1 MGSVVGSSTVTIS
14 GNTEIGAEGSGGGY
28 VFAAARGDEALDDAH
43 QAYVGSSS
51 LTISGGTIWVDAYGG
66 GQNGIV
72 KGAVSVSMSNGTVKG
87 DVYGGGQLAKTNTY
101 ITESKEYVLV
111 TGLTVGTSSVK
122 GYYTESGG
130 VYTAV
135 PGDDPKAADGTDYYQ
150 KVETTVS
157 MSGGTITGDLYG
169 GGLGRQAAAG
179 PPAVSAVAA
188 DVNGPVTVTVSG
200 GKAANVFGCN
210 NLYGAPQRTVD
221 EDAEEAFVRD
231 YCPEQSPLGEA
242 FGCGDDGIAVFGDD
256 EICARRRA
264 VFGFDDEDEQG
275 KELAEIATRILLA
288 YGFED
293 ESAEDDDDV
302 GMIVNVGTSD
312 AQDYGIM
319 VDEILSASSIEE
331 LQEIVDVYAESM
343 PTCAREL
350 AEICV
355 KEYPNGGTLRFA
367 C

>member
-1 MGSVVGSSTVTIS
+1 MATNYQTGTPRMEGLNRGRGIPAFIR
-14 GNTEIGAEGSGGGY
+14 GN
-28 VFAAARGDEALDDAH
+28 RGL
-43 QAYVGSSS
+43 
-51 LTISGGTIWVDAYGG
+51 I
-66 GQNGIV
+66 
-72 KGAVSVSMSNGTVKG
+72 
-87 DVYGGGQLAKTNTY
+87 
-101 ITESKEYVLV
+101 
-111 TGLTVGTSSVK
+111 
-122 GYYTESGG
+122 
-130 VYTAV
+130 
-135 PGDDPKAADGTDYYQ
+135 
-150 KVETTVS
+150 
-157 MSGGTITGDLYG
+157 
-169 GGLGRQAAAG
+169 
-179 PPAVSAVAA
+179 
-188 DVNGPVTVTVSG
+188 
-200 GKAANVFGCN
+200 
-210 NLYGAPQRTVD
+210 APQRTVD
-221 EDAEEAFVRD
+221 EEAEEAFLKD

-242 FGCGDDGIAVFGDD
+242 FGCGDDGITVFGDD

-319 VDEILSASSIEE
+319 VDEILSATSIEE

-343 PTCAREL
+343 PTFAREL
-350 AEICV
+350 AEICA